1 MRTKT
6 RPRPHLEAVPAP
18 DGPCCAAAEQK
29 EGALLHL
36 QIALRT
42 YSAGLPVDWSHV
54 AVRMGQTLLAVDAD
68 EAGERAR

>member
-6 RPRPHLEAVPAP
+6 RPRPHLEAVPAQRVP
-18 DGPCCAAAEQK
+18 GPCCAAAAQI
-29 EGALLHL
+29 EGAMLYL

-54 AVRMGQTLLAVDAD
+54 AVRMGQTLLAVDAED
-68 EAGERAR
+68 DRA